1 VLRLL
6 KKGMKA
12 MSYYDYNYANQAV
25 KTANSTLIWIIVS
38 LVIAIIGGIALYL
51 TVFDKKN
58 DNKYKGFMGKL
69 YDFFNFKT
77 FILNDLFRVIYLMST
92 IAVTLLSFSY
102 ISTSFW
108 LFLATLVLGNLGLR
122 ITFELLMLS
131 LELFKNVKEINSK
144 LKK

>member
-1 VLRLL
+1 
-6 KKGMKA
+6 
-12 MSYYDYNYANQAV
+12 
-25 KTANSTLIWIIVS
+25 
-38 LVIAIIGGIALYL
+38 
-51 TVFDKKN
+51 
-58 DNKYKGFMGKL
+58 
-69 YDFFNFKT
+69 
-77 FILNDLFRVIYLMST
+77 MST

>member
-1 VLRLL
+1 
-6 KKGMKA
+6 